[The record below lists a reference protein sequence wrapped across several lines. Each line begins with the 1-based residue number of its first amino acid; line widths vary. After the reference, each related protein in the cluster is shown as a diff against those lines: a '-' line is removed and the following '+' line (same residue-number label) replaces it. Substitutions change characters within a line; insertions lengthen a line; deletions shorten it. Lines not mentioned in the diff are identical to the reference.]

1 MSCNAI
7 KILYSCHTQQEKT
20 NDWLLGKWIQ
30 AGLEKSQ
37 SDFAKIGSQ
46 GGRLTRVFS
55 QLLPACRDLS
65 HCPNWIH
72 RRMSSCGVPT
82 VGHSPP
88 TTRDTVFVSV
98 AANDGLSGG
107 KCFSWVRSLFP
118 PGLIT
123 CGNCGVSLPEKGR
136 VLIGRNGFP
145 RGGWW
150 WRHFLRWWSEIELKK
165 MWCCSFLASP

>member
-1 MSCNAI
+1 MRKVNL
-7 KILYSCHTQQEKT
+7 ILRKLAPKGVVGHEFFSAVACVPRF
-20 NDWLLGKWIQ
+20 I
-30 AGLEKSQ
+30 GLSKLNSPP
-37 SDFAKIGSQ
+37 D
-46 GGRLTRVFS
+46 V
-55 QLLPACRDLS
+55 QL
-65 HCPNWIH
+65 
-72 RRMSSCGVPT
+72 RRPT

-145 RGGWW
+145 RGG
-150 WRHFLRWWSEIELKK
+150 
-165 MWCCSFLASP
+165 